1 MNALVPSA
9 IVTHLWQSTL
19 FAGIVWLAALAL
31 RDNHARVRYWLWTAA
46 SVKFFVPFSSLVWL
60 GAQLEWGT
68 APASV
73 QPAASFVIEDVL
85 TPPVLAI
92 AAAAPSAVP
101 APPSDV
107 WPWVLAALWLAGTAA
122 VLAWWWRQWRPL
134 RAALSHAAPLVL
146 DRSFDT
152 AGIAVMSSP
161 TAFEPGVVGILRPV
175 LLMPDGL
182 AERLTPAQLEALVAH
197 ERCHIRCRD
206 NLAAAIHMLVEA
218 VFWFHPLVWWIERR
232 MIDERERACDE
243 AVLRSG
249 SEAQDYA
256 EGILEVCR
264 SSMESP
270 LPCVAG
276 VGGSNLRRRIESIM
290 GDQTARPLT
299 MARRLALALAMALVL
314 AIPIGTGVVIAGNQ
328 DVTVSP
334 DPAAPVSF
342 EVAAVRRNTSG
353 SDSTNI
359 NWPPG
364 GGYTA
369 TNISLWDL
377 ITTAYQLRQNQLV
390 NAPDWIRNE
399 RFDITARLEREPPPV
414 PRGQPDER
422 RLALR
427 SLLADR
433 FGLKVHRDIRQAPMY
448 ALAMVT
454 PGKPGSR
461 LTRSTTDCSPEAVT
475 ARMAPPQT
483 AKPLPGVCGSIFT
496 NNTIRFGGVMTEFA
510 RALPTPDGRP
520 VVDRTGLTGN
530 WDVDL
535 SYTRSAGVAAPGQA
549 PPAIDLNAPPPFF
562 TALQDQLGLKLEPIT
577 GRLEVLV
584 VDRIERLTDD
594 QGGVQVPASPVE
606 PRFEAASIRLNTSGA
621 GGGGGRP
628 RAGGGYT
635 FTNMPIRSL
644 VSLAFGIPN
653 NRIVGGPSWMVTD
666 RYDINAIGPEITKT
680 DDAAQMT
687 RALLR
692 DRFRLEARLEPR
704 EMPVYLLL
712 PARQD
717 GRLGPGLRPAA
728 VDCTNEE
735 ARKKAYAA
743 APPGSR
749 MVCGLR
755 FEAGVFEA
763 GGSAVSVV
771 IPELTAASGRPV
783 LDRTGLTGRY
793 DIDLEWTSTPDPTAD
808 NVSIFTAVQEQLGL
822 KLESGTAQLDVLI
835 IQRLER
841 PSEN

>member
-1 MNALVPSA
+1 MTALGSSA

-19 FAGIVWLAALAL
+19 FAAIVWLAVLAL
-31 RDNHARVRYWLWTAA
+31 RANHARVRYWLWTAA
-46 SVKFFVPFSSLVWL
+46 SLKFLIPFSWLVGL
-60 GAQLEWGT
+60 GAQVEWES
-68 APASV
+68 APRVV

-85 TPPVLAI
+85 TPPVLA
-92 AAAAPSAVP
+92 AAAPAHAAA

-107 WPWVLAALWLAGTAA
+107 WPWVLATLWLLGTAG
-122 VLAWWWRQWRPL
+122 VLAWWWRQWRPV
-134 RAALSHAAPLVL
+134 RAALRQAVPIDL
-146 DRSFDT
+146 DSRFDT
-152 AGIAVMSSP
+152 AGLVVKSSRSSL
-161 TAFEPGVVGILRPV
+161 EPGVVGILRPV

-182 AERLTPAQLEALVAH
+182 AERLTPAQLDALLAH
-197 ERCHIRCRD
+197 ERCHVRCRD
-206 NLAAAIHMLVEA
+206 NLGAAIHMLVEA
-218 VFWFHPLVWWIERR
+218 AFWFHPLVWWIEGR

-243 AVLRSG
+243 AVLRAG
-249 SEAQDYA
+249 SDPQDYA

-270 LPCVAG
+270 VLCVAG
-276 VGGSNLRRRIESIM
+276 VSGANLRRRIESIM
-290 GDQTARPLT
+290 RGQTARPLT
-299 MARRLALALAMALVL
+299 IARRLALAFATALL
-314 AIPIGTGVVIAGNQ
+314 FAIPIGTGVVIAGQ

-334 DPAAPVSF
+334 DPATPVSF

-353 SDSTNI
+353 ADSTNI
-359 NWPPG
+359 RWPPG

-369 TNISLWDL
+369 TNASLWVL
-377 ITTAYQLRQNQLV
+377 ITTAYQLRENQLV

-399 RFDITARLEREPPPV
+399 RFDITARLEREPLAV
-414 PRGQPDER
+414 PQGQPDER

-433 FGLKVHRDIRQAPMY
+433 FKLVLRREIRPSPMY
-448 ALAMVT
+448 ALVLVT
-454 PGKPGSR
+454 PGKPGPR
-461 LTRSTTDCSPEAVT
+461 LTRSTADCSPDAIR
-475 ARMAPPQT
+475 ARMAPEGGKV
-483 AKPLPGVCGSIFT
+483 ASSVCGSVYS
-496 NNTIRFGGVMTEFA
+496 NNTIRFSGVMSEFA
-510 RALPTPDGRP
+510 KGLPTPDSRP
-520 VVDRTGLTGN
+520 VVDRTGLAGN

-535 SYTRSAGVAAPGQA
+535 TYTRGGGVDAPGQA
-549 PPAIDLNAPPPFF
+549 LPATDPNAPPPFF
-562 TALQDQLGLKLEPIT
+562 TALNDQLGLKLEPIT

-584 VDRIERLTDD
+584 VDRVERLTDD
-594 QGGVQVPASPVE
+594 QAAGQVPAEPVE
-606 PRFEAASIRLNTSGA
+606 PRFDAASIRLNTSGA

-653 NRIVGGPSWMVTD
+653 NRIIGGPSWMVSD
-666 RYDINAIGPEITKT
+666 RYDINAIGPAITKT

-692 DRFRLEARLEPR
+692 DRFQLVARVETR
-704 EMPVYLLL
+704 EMPVYMLL
-712 PARQD
+712 PARPD

-728 VDCTNEE
+728 VDCTNED

-743 APPGSR
+743 APPGAR

-783 LDRTGLTGRY
+783 IDRTGLTGRY
-793 DIDLEWTSTPDPTAD
+793 DIALRWTPNPEPTAD

-822 KLESGTAQLDVLI
+822 KLESGTSRLDVLI
-835 IQRLER
+835 VERLER
-841 PSEN
+841 PSED